1 MIEKN
6 IKTMAVFGIAIS
18 IIESIVALYFGAVAM
33 IIILI
38 LSLTLTGVFLFF
50 TIKRYRKLEELNSYL
65 SLVCS
70 GNYTLDINE
79 NTEGELSILKNNLYK
94 VIVLLRSQNERL
106 VKDKMFLADTL
117 ADISHQ
123 VKTPLT
129 SIMVMTD
136 LLQQTT
142 DEKQKQEFLTIID
155 NQLKKMKWLIE
166 NLLKLSKLDADT
178 VTFKKERHL
187 VSNLVS
193 SSIEPFL
200 VVMDLKNIKLTTDIS
215 DFDFVGDISWT
226 REAIENIIKNCIEHT
241 GEGGELKIEAK
252 TNTIYKYIKIC
263 DNGCGIKEKDLPHIF
278 ERFYHGENSG
288 KESVGIGLALSKAIL
303 EKQGFKVEVKSKE
316 NKGTE
321 FTIKLIHSIV

>member
-6 IKTMAVFGIAIS
+6 IKTMAILGIAIT
-18 IIESIVALYFGAVAM
+18 IIESLIALYFSVVAM
-33 IIILI
+33 VIILV
-38 LSLTLTGVFLFF
+38 LSLALTGLFMFF
-50 TIKRYRKLEELNSYL
+50 TLRRYRKLEELNSYL

-187 VSNLVS
+187 VSSLVS

-200 VVMDLKNIKLTTDIS
+200 VVMDLKNIKLSTDIS
-215 DFDFVGDISWT
+215 DFDFVGDIAWT

-252 TNTIYKYIKIC
+252 ISTIDKYIRIR
-263 DNGCGIKEKDLPHIF
+263 DNGCGIKKKDLPHIF
-278 ERFYHGENSG
+278 ERFYHGENSN

-303 EKQGFKVEVKSKE
+303 EKQGFRIEVESEE